1 MEVEAFVA
9 RWRDLAGGAERADYQ
24 MFLGELCDVLGLARP
39 NPASAEIQ
47 PWYRF
52 EHPVQGDHGQP
63 KRIDLYKQNAFILE
77 AKQTRLKGKAKAI
90 PGQLDLLTPE
100 QDAVQSR
107 APALDALLKNAF
119 VQAREYAWRLDADH
133 DRPPFIL
140 VCDVGRSIDVY
151 ADFSGQGRA
160 YRPFPNAKANSI
172 ALADLE
178 RAEVRDRL
186 RIIWTD
192 PLSLDPALERAK
204 ATRTIAEHLAEV
216 SRALEEE
223 NHPAEEVATFLM
235 RCLFAMFAEDV
246 GLLPAESFTAMLKRA
261 LENPDPMAFVP
272 LATQLFEAMDE
283 GKFAFGLEAQVR
295 RFNGAFYKNRRAFPL
310 KREAIGALI
319 EASRADWREV
329 EPAIFGSL
337 LEQALDPRDRSRLG
351 AHYTPRPY
359 VERLVNATVI
369 EPLRADW
376 EAVQGAA
383 EQAKAEGDLAAAVKA
398 VDAFHVKLTQ
408 TRVLDPACG
417 TGNFLYVTLELM
429 KALEAEVLQ
438 SLTALQAEAEQKAD
452 LLRRDVLPSQFFGLE
467 LNPRAAAIAELVI
480 WIGYLQFLYRN
491 GEISER
497 DPVLEDFGAI
507 NPRSSRRRVSDACVD
522 AVLLHD
528 GDIVG
533 GGGMDYPNPRLPPW
547 PEAEFIVGNPPFI
560 GGKDIRAEQGGAYA
574 EALWK
579 AHPDMND
586 SADFVMY
593 WWDRCAAILTAKD
606 TKLRRFGLVTTNS
619 ITQVFQRRVTQ
630 RWMSAKRPLSLVFAV
645 DDHPWTRAT
654 RDAAAVR
661 IAMTAAEAGSHEGR
675 LATVVREAGLDTDQ
689 PEVEV
694 VERTG
699 VINADLTVGVD
710 MSRAKEMK
718 ANHGLAARGM
728 VLHGSGFIV
737 SRRDAEYLGLGRR
750 VGLETHIRPYRNG
763 RDILARSRD
772 KMVID
777 LFGLPV
783 EQVRDAYPEVY
794 QHLTQRVR
802 YDLDDHG
809 NPRTDKNGKKTGRE
823 WNNRAYRKEEW
834 WLFGENVPELRKALA
849 GLPRYIAT
857 VETAKHR
864 VFQFLDAEVL
874 PDNKL
879 LAIATDDPA
888 VLALLSSALH
898 FRWYLRNSGMLGVY
912 DKEAV
917 YVKSRC
923 FDPFPFPAWTEAQHA
938 ALADAGERLDAFRR
952 RRLTEH
958 PELTVTRLYNALEAH
973 RALQT
978 EAKPMTEQERA
989 DFEAGSVLILDEIHR
1004 EIDRLSLEAYGWG
1017 DLAGPSLVE
1026 GEDLDDALLHRLVA
1040 LNAERGAEE
1049 AKGQVRWLRPEYQRP
1064 RFAPREVAGDQTRDL
1079 VGDLPVA
1086 QGGRAAFPPDRTAQH
1101 LAVLSRLHAA
1111 PQALSASD
1119 IAAGFRGREVARRV
1133 DGALRALA
1141 RLGYAEPTP
1150 DGRAYR
1156 ARRAA

>member
-1 MEVEAFVA
+1 LTIDEFIT

-24 MFLGELCDVLGLARP
+24 MFLGELCDVLELPRP
-39 NPASAEIQ
+39 NPASADVR

-52 EHPVQGDHGQP
+52 EHPVMGDHGQP

-77 AKQTRLKGKAKAI
+77 AKQTRLKGKAKAV

-100 QDAVQSR
+100 QDAVQAR

-119 VQAREYAWRLDADH
+119 VQAREYAWRLDADQ

-140 VCDVGRSIDVY
+140 VCDVGRSLEIY
-151 ADFSGQGRA
+151 ADFTGQGRA
-160 YRPFPNAKANSI
+160 YRPFPNARTNSI
-172 ALADLE
+172 ALADL
-178 RAEVRDRL
+178 AKPEVQARL
-186 RIIWTD
+186 RTIWTD
-192 PLSLDPALERAK
+192 PHALDPSLERAK
-204 ATRTIAEHLAEV
+204 ATRTIAEHLAQV
-216 SRALEEE
+216 SKALEKE
-223 NHPAEEVATFLM
+223 NHPPEEVATFLM

-246 GLLPAESFTAMLKRA
+246 GLLPADSFTAMLKRA
-261 LENPDPMAFVP
+261 LDNPDPNAFVP
-272 LATQLFEAMDE
+272 LASQLFEAMDE
-283 GKFAFGLEAQVR
+283 GKFAFGLETHVR

-310 KREAIGALI
+310 GREAVGALI
-319 EASRADWREV
+319 EASRADWKEV

-337 LEQALDPRDRSRLG
+337 LEQALDPKDRSRLG

-359 VERLVNATVI
+359 VERLVDATVI

-383 EQAKAEGDLAAAVKA
+383 EQAKAEGDFAAAVKA
-398 VDAFHVKLTQ
+398 VDDFHQTLTR

-429 KALEAEVLQ
+429 KTLEAEVLQ
-438 SLTALQAEAEQKAD
+438 TLAALQAEAGLKAD
-452 LLRRDVLPSQFFGLE
+452 LLRRDVLPSQFYGLE

-491 GEISER
+491 GDISTR

-507 NPRSSRRRVSDACVD
+507 NPVASRRKKTDPCVD

-528 GDIVG
+528 GDVVG
-533 GGGMDYPNPRLPPW
+533 GGGTAYPNPRLPPW

-560 GGKDIRAEQGGAYA
+560 GGKDVRAEQGDAYA

-586 SADFVMY
+586 AADFVMY
-593 WWDRCAAILTAKD
+593 WWDRCAAILTAKG

-619 ITQVFQRRVTQ
+619 ITQVFQRRVMQ

-645 DDHPWTRAT
+645 DDHPWTRAA

-661 IAMTAAEAGSHEGR
+661 IAMTAAQAGSHEGR
-675 LATVVREAGLDTDQ
+675 LAAVVREAALDTDQ

-694 VERTG
+694 VERAG

-710 MSRAKEMK
+710 VTRVKALK
-718 ANHGLAARGM
+718 ANDGLCSPG
-728 VLHGSGFIV
+728 VKLHGSGFIV
-737 SRRDAEYLGLGRR
+737 SPAEAAHLGLGRR
-750 VGLETHIRPYRNG
+750 VGLEAHVRPYLNG
-763 RDILARSRD
+763 RDMLARSRR

-777 LFGLPV
+777 LYGLPA

-794 QHLTQRVR
+794 QHLAQTVKVDRDAQVKRSPTRDAQEYAANWWVF
-802 YDLDDHG
+802 G
-809 NPRTDKNGKKTGRE
+809 KPRQ
-823 WNNRAYRKEEW
+823 
-834 WLFGENVPELRKALA
+834 ELRAALE

-864 VFQFLDAEVL
+864 IFQFLDAEIL

-879 LAIATDDPA
+879 VAIADADAA
-888 VLALLSSALH
+888 VLAVLSSSMHTGYAL
-898 FRWYLRNSGMLGVY
+898 RAGGWLGFGN
-912 DKEAV
+912 DPV

-923 FDPFPFPAWTEAQHA
+923 FDPFPFPAWTEAQRA
-938 ALADAGERLDAFRR
+938 ALAEVGERLDAFRKA
-952 RRLTEH
+952 RLAED
-958 PELTVTRLYNALEAH
+958 PDLTLTRLYNALEAH

-978 EAKPMTEQERA
+978 AGRAMTDQERA
-989 DFEAGSVLILDEIHR
+989 DFDAGSVLILDEIHR
-1004 EIDRLSLEAYGWG
+1004 EIDRLTLEAYGW
-1017 DLAGPSLVE
+1017 PE
-1026 GEDLDDALLHRLVA
+1026 GESAEERLARLVA
-1040 LNAERGAEE
+1040 LNAERAASE
-1049 AKGQVRWLRPEYQRP
+1049 ARGEVRWLRPEYQRP
-1064 RFAPREVAGDQTRDL
+1064 RFAPRRLAGSETRDL
-1079 VGDLPVA
+1079 IGDLPA
-1086 QGGRAAFPPDRTAQH
+1086 EKAARAPFPSDRTGQH

-1111 PQALSASD
+1111 PRPLSPAD
-1119 IAAGFRGREVARRV
+1119 IAAEFKGREVARRV
-1133 DGALRALA
+1133 DGALKALA

-1150 DGRAYR
+1150 DGGAYR
-1156 ARRAA
+1156 ARKAA